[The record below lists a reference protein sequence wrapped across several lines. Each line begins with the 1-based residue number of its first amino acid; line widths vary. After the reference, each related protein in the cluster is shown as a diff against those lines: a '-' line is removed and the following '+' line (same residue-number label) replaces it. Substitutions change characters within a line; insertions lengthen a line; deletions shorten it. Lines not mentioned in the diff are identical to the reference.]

1 MHQRIAA
8 RHLLSS
14 HGLPAATARLAPDF
28 YPRIQGQTMKLT
40 KTLAIATALAFITP
54 PSFAAT
60 NDLPQDAAEQRSCS
74 ASRALTRHELEE
86 SSKLL
91 THGLEVIQ
99 TREQATT
106 GSTPSDFSVTQGY
119 RSASG
124 SGKLQL
130 DTFVGYTHSGT
141 YAIQRLY
148 NPSNPEATINETIS
162 QVSTNLKLESSFEVI
177 STTSNDTTP
186 QDAPRGR
193 CKTLD
198 WGCAK
203 NRCGWA
209 VNICGKRI
217 QCLAVLCIYAVGS
230 CCTEWEPNPY
240 Q

>member
-1 MHQRIAA
+1 
-8 RHLLSS
+8 
-14 HGLPAATARLAPDF
+14 
-28 YPRIQGQTMKLT
+28 MKLT
-40 KTLAIATALAFITP
+40 KALAIATALAFIAP

-60 NDLPQDAAEQRSCS
+60 NGSPQDTAEQRSCS

-86 SSKLL
+86 SNKLL
-91 THGLEVIQ
+91 SHGLEVIQ
-99 TREQATT
+99 TREQVATD
-106 GSTPSDFSVTQGY
+106 SSPSDFSVTQGY
-119 RSASG
+119 RSTSG

-130 DTFVGYTHSGT
+130 DTFVGYSHSGT

-148 NPSNPEATINETIS
+148 NPSNPEITISETVS
-162 QVSTNLKLESSFEVI
+162 QVSTNLELESSFEVI

-198 WGCAK
+198 WGCAR

-209 VNICGKRI
+209 VKICGRSI
-217 QCLAVLCIYAVGS
+217 PCMAVLCIYAVGS

>member
-1 MHQRIAA
+1 
-8 RHLLSS
+8 
-14 HGLPAATARLAPDF
+14 
-28 YPRIQGQTMKLT
+28 MKLT
-40 KTLAIATALAFITP
+40 KALAIATALAFIAPP

-86 SSKLL
+86 SNKLL

-162 QVSTNLKLESSFEVI
+162 HVSTNLKLESSFEVI

-209 VNICGKRI
+209 MDICRKRI

>member
-1 MHQRIAA
+1 
-8 RHLLSS
+8 
-14 HGLPAATARLAPDF
+14 
-28 YPRIQGQTMKLT
+28 MKLT
-40 KTLAIATALAFITP
+40 KALAIATALAFIAP

-60 NDLPQDAAEQRSCS
+60 NGSPQDTAEQRSCS

-86 SSKLL
+86 SNKLL
-91 THGLEVIQ
+91 SHGLEVIQ
-99 TREQATT
+99 TREQVATD
-106 GSTPSDFSVTQGY
+106 SSPSDFSVTQGN
-119 RSASG
+119 RSTSG

-130 DTFVGYTHSGT
+130 DTFVGYSHSGT

-148 NPSNPEATINETIS
+148 NPSNPEITISETVS
-162 QVSTNLKLESSFEVI
+162 QVSTNLELESSFEVI

-198 WGCAK
+198 WGCAR

-209 VNICGKRI
+209 VKICGRSI
-217 QCLAVLCIYAVGS
+217 PCMAVLCIYAVGS